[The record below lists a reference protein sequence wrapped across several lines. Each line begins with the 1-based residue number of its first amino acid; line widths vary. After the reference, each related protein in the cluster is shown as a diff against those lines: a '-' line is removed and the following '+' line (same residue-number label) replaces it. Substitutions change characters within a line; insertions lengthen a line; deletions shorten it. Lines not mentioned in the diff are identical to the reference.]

1 MSNVAINISA
11 EYTGKNAFRQAT
23 KNVQTLERTV
33 KRFASGLGV
42 GLGLTAVTAF
52 GKAAVK
58 AFAADEKAAVRLA
71 KVVDNLGLS
80 FANPQLNNYIESL
93 TLASGVSDDKLRP
106 ALQALLQTTGSVTN
120 SQKLLAQ
127 AIDISAG
134 SGFDLT
140 QTAND
145 LAQAYVGNTRGLRK
159 YNLGLTKAEL
169 AAASFE
175 KIQKLLNKQFSGS
188 QAAYLETYAGK
199 MEKFSN
205 AANEAKEIIGKGL
218 LDALSILGGEG
229 VNDIDAATSSMQK
242 LATATS
248 EAMVGQATFWSMI
261 GSTKGGGILKS
272 IANGAGAYFAEIFG
286 ITASRELGRMT
297 LNPATGASTIE
308 NYNMTSNAKK
318 ITDAKAKA
326 ERDALKRAKEIL
338 AAQRKATEEQRK
350 QAALKKLSKVFDIE
364 QANLIAAL
372 KGNLSEDERRRAQAQ
387 LAILNGNEKVAA
399 DLTKQ
404 ILMSQDAT
412 GGLYKLWQNI
422 PDAKNPFGYLDAWIL
437 EFQKKLDALKFPQAV
452 AVATSTLPPISH
464 SDVNRILEPSSDRG
478 ISTVRDYFE
487 SIGMSSNAAPVPTAA
502 SKVGTGQ
509 GSSVLDNYLNVV
521 VQLDGKT
528 IAQSM
533 QNQSLSGTPTGVNRS
548 SGMFGG

>member
-229 VNDIDAATSSMQK
+229 VNDIDAATTSMQK

-338 AAQRKATEEQRK
+338 AAQRKATEEARK

-372 KGNLSEDERRRAQAQ
+372 KGNLSEDERRRAEAQ

-452 AVATSTLPPISH
+452 AVATSTLPPIAQK
-464 SDVNRILEPSSDRG
+464 DVERILAPKGTG
-478 ISTVRDYFE
+478 ISTPEEYFRN
-487 SIGMSSNAAPVPTAA
+487 IGMSSNATSTPVSV

>member
-175 KIQKLLNKQFSGS
+175 KIQRLLNKQFSGS

-338 AAQRKATEEQRK
+338 AAQRKATEEARK

-372 KGNLSEDERRRAQAQ
+372 KGNLSEDERRRAEAQ
-387 LAILNGNEKVAA
+387 LAILNNNEKVAA

-452 AVATSTLPPISH
+452 AVATSTLPPISQ

-478 ISTVRDYFE
+478 VSTVRDYFN

-509 GSSVLDNYLNVV
+509 GSSVMDNYLNVV

>member
-229 VNDIDAATSSMQK
+229 VNDIDAATTSMQK

-338 AAQRKATEEQRK
+338 AAQRKATEEARK

-412 GGLYKLWQNI
+412 GGLYKLWQTI
-422 PDAKNPFGYLDAWIL
+422 PDAKNPFGYLDAWIV

-452 AVATSTLPPISH
+452 AVATSTLPPIAQ
-464 SDVNRILEPSSDRG
+464 SDVNRILAPKGTG
-478 ISTVRDYFE
+478 ISTPEEYFRN
-487 SIGMSSNAAPVPTAA
+487 IGMSSNAASTPATV

-509 GSSVLDNYLNVV
+509 GSSVMDNYLNVV

>member
-175 KIQKLLNKQFSGS
+175 KIQRLLNKQFSGS

-338 AAQRKATEEQRK
+338 AAQRKATEEARK

-372 KGNLSEDERRRAQAQ
+372 KGNLSEDERRRAEAQ

-422 PDAKNPFGYLDAWIL
+422 PDAKNPFGYLDAWIKQ
-437 EFQKKLDALKFPQAV
+437 FQEKLDALKFPQAV
-452 AVATSTLPPISH
+452 AVATSTLPPIAQ
-464 SDVNRILEPSSDRG
+464 SDVNRILEPSNPKG